1 MTSPFFAGFQV
12 SVRRS
17 GERRRKGTGPAV
29 CARNNESCPASCCP
43 GANRFHVLCTPGLS
57 VRPGR
62 YPRPDLCVRLR
73 AAVGIRAGDSV
84 PVRTLR
90 AVSAPGLL
98 CLPAHPGRYPRP
110 DLCVRLR
117 AAVGIRA
124 GAFVSVR
131 TLRAVS
137 APGPLCLPAHSGRY
151 LRRGLCVCPRTPG
164 GICAGAF
171 VSARALRAVFASGL
185 LYLPVYSGL
194 YPRPDLCVGLYTPEY
209 RARFRL
215 PRPHPGRKTTL
226 LLCGMRCRKTA
237 GRRAPFRQPLS
248 EAMCRFYPFWEFS
261 GTGTAGGCGAR
272 FCLSTG
278 DPGRSEGFPARRR
291 GREALPSRVGF

>member
-73 AAVGIRAGDSV
+73 AAVGIRAG
-84 PVRTLR
+84 
-90 AVSAPGLL
+90 
-98 CLPAHPGRYPRP
+98 
-110 DLCVRLR
+110 
-117 AAVGIRA
+117 
-124 GAFVSVR
+124 AFVSVR

-151 LRRGLCVCPRTPG
+151 LRRGLCVCPRTPSC
-164 GICAGAF
+164 IRVRAS
-171 VSARALRAVFASGL
+171 VSARVLRAVSASGPL
-185 LYLPVYSGL
+185 CRSVHSGI
-194 YPRPDLCVGLYTPEY
+194 PRPFPPAASTSRPEDDS
-209 RARFRL
+209 
-215 PRPHPGRKTTL
+215 
-226 LLCGMRCRKTA
+226 
-237 GRRAPFRQPLS
+237 APLRH
-248 EAMCRFYPFWEFS
+248 
-261 GTGTAGGCGAR
+261 
-272 FCLSTG
+272 
-278 DPGRSEGFPARRR
+278 
-291 GREALPSRVGF
+291 AL